1 MVPYTID
8 LLRDDGSIHETRVVM
23 CQHDDAA
30 IDHAGEI
37 DHPRAIQVR
46 QGDRLVAL
54 FPTTAR
60 SPPFRPARR
69 T

>member
-1 MVPYTID
+1 MVPYAVD
-8 LLRDDGSIHETRVVM
+8 LLKDDGSIDETRVVTFE
-23 CQHDDAA
+23 HDDAA
-30 IDHAGEI
+30 IDHASGI
-37 DHPRAIQVR
+37 DHPRAIQVG

-54 FPTTAR
+54 FPSLAR